1 MCGDTVTTLEPLLV
15 GDVLGVNNLLKKSYN
30 GQNNNVIL
38 KKKEKES
45 RIRAMSNFAKLIK
58 TRQD

>member
-30 GQNNNVIL
+30 GQNDNVVL
-38 KKKEKES
+38 KRRKKKVGAELS
-45 RIRAMSNFAKLIK
+45 QTLLSCQMIK
-58 TRQD
+58 